1 MNFFTLQSRLTK
13 YRVRT
18 HDEVKERLMEIG
30 EEFGYFVIDEYEVPD
45 LVTEGRVSRIDV
57 VWRSSGRIAVAFEV
71 RMKTRDL
78 DIPTSEKDRKK
89 LERLE
94 AGEKFLVNASRK
106 TGKTYVFQM
115 GEEGEWL

>member
-1 MNFFTLQSRLTK
+1 
-13 YRVRT
+13 
-18 HDEVKERLMEIG
+18 MEIG
-30 EEFGYFVIDEYEVPD
+30 RKLGYSVYDEWEVPN

-57 VWRSSGRIAVAFEV
+57 VWRSIGRIAVAFEV

-89 LERLE
+89 LERLN
-94 AGEKFLVNASRK
+94 ADEKFFVNASRR

-115 GEEGEWL
+115 GVNGEWL